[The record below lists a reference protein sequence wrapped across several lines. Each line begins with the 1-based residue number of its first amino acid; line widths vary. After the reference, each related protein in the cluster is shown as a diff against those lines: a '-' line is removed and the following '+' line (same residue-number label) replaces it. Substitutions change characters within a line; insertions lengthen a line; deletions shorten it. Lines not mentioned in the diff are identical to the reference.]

1 MAAKRIVIDPVT
13 RIEGHLRVEV
23 EVNDGFVTEAFS
35 SGTMVRGL
43 EIILRGRDPR
53 DAWAF
58 AERTCGVC
66 TTVHALASVR
76 SVEDALGIV
85 IPPNAELIRN
95 LMFCA
100 QYMQD
105 HVVHFYHL
113 HALDWVDVVSALKA
127 DPKATSDLAQSISRW
142 PKSSVGYFTDVQN
155 RIKKFVESGQL
166 GIFANGYWGHPA
178 MKLPA
183 EANLLGVAHYI
194 EALDWQK
201 DIVKVH
207 TIFGGKNPHPNY
219 LVGGAPCSLNID
231 DANAINA
238 ERLAYVAKLMADAK
252 TFVEQVY
259 IPDLLAVASFYK
271 DWAAIGGGLS
281 NYLAYGDLPM
291 NGFGDPGKF
300 KFPRGAILNRDLSQI
315 LPVDAHDP
323 QQVKESIAHSWYQYS
338 DGDAAAKHPWD
349 GETKLNYTG
358 PLPPYDQLNVDG
370 KYSWLKTPRWNGHAM
385 EVGPLA
391 RLLVGYGTGRAD
403 IKDAVDMVLKKLDV
417 PVTALFSTLGR
428 TAARGIETYL
438 VAQWAQEFYGDLL
451 ANIKNGDSRTF
462 NNEKWEPDT
471 WPASAKGV
479 GMSEAPRG
487 ALAHWIVIADK
498 KIANYQ
504 LVVPSTWNASPRDA
518 SGQRSAYE
526 SSLIGTPVADP
537 EKPLEIIRTIH
548 SFDPCLAC
556 AVHLYDPQGRTLNRV
571 TVGG

>member
-23 EVNDGFVTEAFS
+23 EVKDGFVTEAFS

-76 SVEDALGIV
+76 AVEDALGIV

-95 LMFCA
+95 LMFCT

-113 HALDWVDVVSALKA
+113 HALDWVDVVSALSA
-127 DPKATSDLAQSISRW
+127 DPAKTAALAQSISNW
-142 PKSSVGYFTDVQN
+142 PKSSVGYFSDVQK
-155 RIKKFVESGQL
+155 RIAKFVGSGQL
-166 GIFANGYWGHPA
+166 GIFANGYWGHAA

-183 EANLLGVAHYI
+183 EVNLLGVAHYI

-201 DIVKVH
+201 EIVKIH
-207 TIFGGKNPHPNY
+207 AIFGGKNPHPNY
-219 LVGGAPCSLNID
+219 LVGGAPCSINID
-231 DANAINA
+231 DAKA
-238 ERLAYVAKLMADAK
+238 
-252 TFVEQVY
+252 FVEQVY
-259 IPDLLAVASFYK
+259 LPDLLAIASFYK
-271 DWAAIGGGLS
+271 DWGAIGGGLK
-281 NYLAYGDLPM
+281 NYMAYGDLPS
-291 NGFGDPGKF
+291 NGFGDPAKF
-300 KFPRGAILNRDLSQI
+300 KFPRGVILDRDLSKI
-315 LPVDAHDP
+315 LEVDAHDTE
-323 QQVKESIAHSWYQYS
+323 QVKESIPHSWYEYA
-338 DGDAAAKHPWD
+338 DGDGAAKHPWE

-358 PLPPYDQLNVDG
+358 PKPPYDQLNVEG
-370 KYSWLKTPRWNGHAM
+370 KYSWLKTPRWKGHAM

-391 RLLVGYGTGRAD
+391 RMLVGYGIGRAE

-462 NNEKWEPDT
+462 NNEKWEPST
-471 WPASAKGV
+471 WPADAKGV

-487 ALAHWIVIADK
+487 ALAHWIVIKDQ

-504 LVVPSTWNASPRDA
+504 LVVPSTWNASPRD
-518 SGQRSAYE
+518 SQGQRSAYE

-537 EKPLEIIRTIH
+537 DRPLEIIRTIH